1 VIALGCGH
9 LAFGGQGFDLSDM
22 GTRTPNGHGTDAL
35 ARLSKKEEEAE
46 VRSMPPPGKTV
57 TLADVP
63 SGSDADMPK
72 PDKIVSYY
80 RSFGTVFLVIR

>member
-1 VIALGCGH
+1 MIALGCGH

-22 GTRTPNGHGTDAL
+22 GTRTPNGHRTDAL

-63 SGSDADMPK
+63 SGLMQTCQNQTRLFLT
-72 PDKIVSYY
+72 IVLLEPS
-80 RSFGTVFLVIR
+80 SW